1 LSQAQQLGALPATF
15 KGDLPCAD
23 CSAIQ
28 YQLDLFSDHTYDLLT
43 VYRGKTGS
51 GVSQSGQWETPGPRR
66 ITLHGSGNTMIQF
79 SIESPNSLQLAN
91 PDGTPI
97 VSRLNYSLARDVSP
111 AAVLTNTPWRLTR
124 LQGDAVRRFP
134 NQSEPQIVLQS
145 GRLTGSDGCN
155 RLTGNYSVAG
165 ATLSFMQLA
174 STRMACMN
182 GIAQAE
188 QFNSALAGVARYR
201 IAGRHLELLDGAD
214 ELLMRF
220 EAVFVR

>member
-1 LSQAQQLGALPATF
+1 
-15 KGDLPCAD
+15 
-23 CSAIQ
+23 
-28 YQLDLFSDHTYDLLT
+28 
-43 VYRGKTGS
+43 
-51 GVSQSGQWETPGPRR
+51 
-66 ITLHGSGNTMIQF
+66 
-79 SIESPNSLQLAN
+79 
-91 PDGTPI
+91 